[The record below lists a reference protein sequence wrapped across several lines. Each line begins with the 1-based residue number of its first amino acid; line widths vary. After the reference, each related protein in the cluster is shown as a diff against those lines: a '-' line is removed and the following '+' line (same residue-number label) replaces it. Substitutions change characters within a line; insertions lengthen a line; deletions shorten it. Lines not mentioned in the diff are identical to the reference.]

1 MHLHRQSSTLV
12 LVRSLSFLSSIFFIS
27 LIYTDTHPLSFVL
40 DGLDCAANNEIKA
53 REPIRCREC
62 GCRVMYKKRIKR
74 SKQTLSTS
82 RRGYEVANEPPESIL
97 LHLLTVVSRYSDDL
111 ALFRFHSRIRLIS
124 VPSSQVQFEAR

>member
-1 MHLHRQSSTLV
+1 MNGQGQK
-12 LVRSLSFLSSIFFIS
+12 FGGPGAPPQAIE
-27 LIYTDTHPLSFVL
+27 YTCADTHPLSFVL

-97 LHLLTVVSRYSDDL
+97 LHLLTVV
-111 ALFRFHSRIRLIS
+111 
-124 VPSSQVQFEAR
+124 QFEAR